1 MRKIFFVLALLL
13 LVAGCQNK
21 PAEVNNPESM
31 DAVKQEAP
39 RADEAPKADDAK
51 KEDAKKEDAKDAPKA
66 DGAKKE
72 EAPKADAQ
80 GDGSDKK

>member
-1 MRKIFFVLALLL
+1 MRKIFFVLALL

-39 RADEAPKADDAK
+39 KADEAPKA
-51 KEDAKKEDAKDAPKA
+51 EDAKKEDAKDAPKA

-80 GDGSDKK
+80 GDVSDKK